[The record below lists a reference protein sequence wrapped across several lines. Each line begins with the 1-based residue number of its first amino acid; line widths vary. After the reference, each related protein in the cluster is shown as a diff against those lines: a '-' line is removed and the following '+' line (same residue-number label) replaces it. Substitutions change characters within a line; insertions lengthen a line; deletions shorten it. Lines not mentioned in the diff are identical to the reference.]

1 MLIRMGHWHE
11 IQMNE
16 GKERVWRRG
25 VVFALSVGCC
35 LTAVAGAQQ
44 AAGTGQVAG
53 TQQAAPVL
61 VSSAVVESLPEAPV
75 PQAATGQ
82 AAVGQAA
89 TSAGQATAGQATG
102 MVFGTV
108 RDGDEAL
115 VQGADVT
122 LIDTATR
129 QERTTVSDGGGTFTF
144 SGVVAGDFRLM
155 IRAKGLAAEEIAGT
169 LTPGEI
175 YNAPAIRLRVATA
188 NTEVMVTPETQ
199 YELAV
204 QEVRQEEKQ
213 RVLGIVPN
221 YFVTYE
227 KDPVPLRAKQ
237 KFSLGLRSTLD
248 PTHFAF
254 AAGVAGFEQMVGMYS
269 GFGSG
274 PEGYGKRYGAALATT
289 TTSELLRGSVF
300 PSLFRQDPRYY
311 YRGTGSNWER
321 TKYAV
326 ETALI
331 AKSDKGRWETNYSAI
346 FAGFTA
352 GAVSNF
358 YYAPSDRHGAALTIE
373 SGFISLAGVAFGHV
387 MQEFFFRSMTT
398 HAPPAGTP

>member
-1 MLIRMGHWHE
+1 MLIRMGHWYE
-11 IQMNE
+11 IQTNE

-35 LTAVAGAQQ
+35 LTAVAGA
-44 AAGTGQVAG
+44 AQVARAV
-53 TQQAAPVL
+53 QAAPVL
-61 VSSAVVESLPEAPV
+61 VSSSAVVKSLPEAPV

-82 AAVGQAA
+82 AAAGQAA
-89 TSAGQATAGQATG
+89 ATAAAAGQATG
-102 MVFGTV
+102 MIFGTV
-108 RDGDEAL
+108 RDGDGAL

-129 QERTTVSDGGGTFTF
+129 QERKTVSDSGGTFTF

-169 LTPGEI
+169 LTPGQI
-175 YNAPAIRLRVATA
+175 YNAPAIGLRVATA

-254 AAGVAGFEQMVGMYS
+254 AAGVAGFEQMIGMYS

-274 PEGYGKRYGAALATT
+274 PEGFGKRYGAALATT

-311 YRGTGSNWER
+311 YKGTGSNWER

-326 ETALI
+326 GMAVI
-331 AKSDKGRWETNYSAI
+331 AKSDKGRWEPNYSAI

-373 SGFISLAGVAFGHV
+373 NGFISLAGVAFGHV
-387 MQEFFFRSMTT
+387 MQEFFFRSITT